1 MKSSLWLWWIISFHI
16 SGSGALASSF
26 RPKSPS
32 STSSS
37 RLKPPSTA
45 AGVLSSSTALPM
57 TARNESEKP
66 PRSSGSLGHPPEVPS
81 LEQYRKFA
89 LPCLGLWIAG
99 PLLSLVDTAF
109 IGLSGA
115 PSQSAQQL
123 AALGPATTFFDGAT
137 YLFAFLNV
145 ATTNLYSSALAKNN
159 DDTKSPDAE
168 GVIRTAAQVSI
179 NCGIGIMIFL
189 FAVCRPLLA
198 LYIGDQASS
207 TPGLL
212 DAAVSYVTIRALSM
226 PTTLLLGVLQA
237 ALLGAKDSVTPLIAI
252 LYSTIVRQ
260 SKPSTVLHCCLGMN
274 ANNCWFVHLTT

>member
-1 MKSSLWLWWIISFHI
+1 MKL
-16 SGSGALASSF
+16 AL
-26 RPKSPS
+26 K
-32 STSSS
+32 
-37 RLKPPSTA
+37 
-45 AGVLSSSTALPM
+45 
-57 TARNESEKP
+57 
-66 PRSSGSLGHPPEVPS
+66 
-81 LEQYRKFA
+81 
-89 LPCLGLWIAG
+89 
-99 PLLSLVDTAF
+99 
-109 IGLSGA
+109 
-115 PSQSAQQL
+115 
-123 AALGPATTFFDGAT
+123 AT

-159 DDTKSPDAE
+159 DDTTSPDAE
-168 GVIRTAAQVSI
+168 GVIRTASQVSI

-189 FAVCRPLLA
+189 IAVCRPLLA

-260 SKPSTVLHCCLGMN
+260 AKQSSHILFGE
-274 ANNCWFVHLTT
+274 F

>member
-1 MKSSLWLWWIISFHI
+1 MCAHICTFQYSLFFFAKL
-16 SGSGALASSF
+16 AL
-26 RPKSPS
+26 K
-32 STSSS
+32 
-37 RLKPPSTA
+37 
-45 AGVLSSSTALPM
+45 
-57 TARNESEKP
+57 
-66 PRSSGSLGHPPEVPS
+66 
-81 LEQYRKFA
+81 
-89 LPCLGLWIAG
+89 
-99 PLLSLVDTAF
+99 
-109 IGLSGA
+109 
-115 PSQSAQQL
+115 
-123 AALGPATTFFDGAT
+123 AT

-159 DDTKSPDAE
+159 DDTTSPDAE
-168 GVIRTAAQVSI
+168 GVIRTASQVSI

-189 FAVCRPLLA
+189 IAVCRPLLA

-260 SKPSTVLHCCLGMN
+260 AKQSSHILFGE
-274 ANNCWFVHLTT
+274 F